1 VKDIA
6 VVADLTQRRPALC
19 AESVYRARGT
29 IELVATGQINLSDPD
44 FEPSDEQLRALSR
57 GAFAD
62 VRQKNAEAAARL
74 TAAIEERRR
83 AVLARIAPLLA
94 SGGRQNR

>member
-1 VKDIA
+1 MEA
-6 VVADLTQRRPALC
+6 PSGRATLDLVEA
-19 AESVYRARGT
+19 AR
-29 IELVATGQINLSDPD
+29 IIDLADPD
-44 FEPSDEQLRALSR
+44 FEPSDEELRALSR

-62 VRQKNAEAAARL
+62 VGRKNAEVAARL

-94 SGGRQNR
+94 TARQSR

>member
-1 VKDIA
+1 MRCEGV
-6 VVADLTQRRPALC
+6 
-19 AESVYRARGT
+19 SRARGT
-29 IELVATGQINLSDPD
+29 IDLVATEHINLADPD

-62 VRQKNAEAAARL
+62 VREKNAEAAARL
-74 TAAIEERRR
+74 AAAIEERRR
-83 AVLARIAPLLA
+83 AVLVRIAPLLA